1 MRPRVTELVHRPV
14 TGLTHRLTPL
24 ALVVALALPLAACGL
39 GSGGSV
45 PLAVGPGSIQPV
57 PGLEG
62 VQLTVGSKD
71 FTEQIILGYIAE
83 FALQAAGAAVRDLT
97 NIQGSNSARA
107 ALTSKQIDL
116 QWEYTGT
123 AWINYLGNTEP
134 IPGTQ
139 QQYDAV
145 KEADAANGITW
156 TDLAPLDNTYALAV
170 NQKNAAALGVKTV
183 SDYAALVASDP
194 SKATTC
200 LETEFASRPDG
211 FPGLGQAY
219 GFNSA
224 AAPTQILATGAIYQ
238 ATADATPCVFGEV
251 FTTDGR
257 VLGLDLKVL
266 TDDKQFFPRYN
277 AAITLRTSIAKA
289 HPEIAEVLA
298 PIAAK
303 LDTATITRLNARA
316 DVDGVEQA
324 QVARDWLVEQGFVT
338 NPNA

>member
-1 MRPRVTELVHRPV
+1 MRRTMMALM
-14 TGLTHRLTPL
+14 GRLRPL
-24 ALVVALALPLAACGL
+24 ALAVAVALPLAACGL
-39 GSGGSV
+39 ESGGSV
-45 PLAVGPGSIQPV
+45 PLGVGPGSIQPV
-57 PGLEG
+57 PGLQG

-83 FALQAAGAAVRDLT
+83 LALQAAGANVRDFT

-107 ALTSKQIDL
+107 ALTSNQIDL

-123 AWINYLGNTEP
+123 AWINYLGNTKP
-134 IPGTQ
+134 IPGAQ
-139 QQYDAV
+139 QQYEAV
-145 KEADAANGITW
+145 KKADAANGITW
-156 TDLAPLDNTYALAV
+156 TALAPMDNTYALAV
-170 NQKNAAALGVKTV
+170 NQENAAALGVKTV
-183 SDYAALVASDP
+183 SDYAALLASDR

-200 LETEFASRPDG
+200 LETEFAGRPDG

-219 GFNSA
+219 RFDST

-238 ATADATPCVFGEV
+238 ATANATPCVFGEV
-251 FTTDGR
+251 FATDGR
-257 VLGLDLKVL
+257 VLGLHLTVL
-266 TDDKQFFPRYN
+266 TDDKQYFPRYN
-277 AAITLRTSIAKA
+277 AAITLRTSVAQA
-289 HPEIAEVLA
+289 HPEIAQILA

-324 QVARDWLVEQGFVT
+324 QVARDWLVEQGYVT